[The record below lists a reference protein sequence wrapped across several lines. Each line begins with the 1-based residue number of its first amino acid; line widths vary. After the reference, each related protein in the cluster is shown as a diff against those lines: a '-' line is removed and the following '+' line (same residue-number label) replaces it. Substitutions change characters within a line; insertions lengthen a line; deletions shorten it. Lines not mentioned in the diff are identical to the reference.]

1 MTLKKIFG
9 DKSCAVRYFFHHKSN
24 NGIKPLFSR
33 GQSLGRMDPGAS
45 YAAASNMETDRT
57 RILLARRKP
66 CFFFAFAWTS
76 ALTATFKKSRS
87 ITH

>member
-1 MTLKKIFG
+1 MTK
-9 DKSCAVRYFFHHKSN
+9 AVQFAIFFHHKSN

-66 CFFFAFAWTS
+66 CFFFAFA
-76 ALTATFKKSRS
+76 LIATLAVSFPKSRA

>member
-66 CFFFAFAWTS
+66 CFFAFAWTS
-76 ALTATFKKSRS
+76 ALTATFKKKARQ
-87 ITH
+87 